1 MLDLLET
8 MTEYC
13 STSAARQYVLRLAFF
28 NENGVLVQYN
38 PTSIRSAS
46 PEIELFL
53 QSQPYR
59 TLKETGTVANMG
71 LYPRLNQENAWSFQ
85 YMLPVYGQTSGR
97 IAGKSTFKAGITQEW
112 TESFLTP
119 RTFTRT
125 ATPKSTF
132 ALWMN
137 CAAGF

>member
-38 PTSIRSAS
+38 PTSIRSAG

-59 TLKETGTVANMG
+59 TIKETGAVANMG
-71 LYPRLNQENAWSFQ
+71 LPAESGKR
-85 YMLPVYGQTSGR
+85 MVLPIHAAGLRADLRADRRVSAGR
-97 IAGKSTFKAGITQEW
+97 ISTGTV
-112 TESFLTP
+112 
-119 RTFTRT
+119 RRHD
-125 ATPKSTF
+125 
-132 ALWMN
+132 ALH
-137 CAAGF
+137 